1 MEKRLKKCPNP
12 TSSLW
17 LSKTEEDIEKEEK
30 MMHESLKKKR
40 EKNSR
45 WGGAMALPVGTKM
58 QDIVEISLRDQ
69 ILELEEKIFM
79 GSLGA
84 LKVLILS
91 INEDF
96 LIASCTLML
105 RF

>member
-1 MEKRLKKCPNP
+1 
-12 TSSLW
+12 
-17 LSKTEEDIEKEEK
+17 
-30 MMHESLKKKR
+30 MHESLKKKR
-40 EKNSR
+40 EKNSK

-58 QDIVEISLRDQ
+58 QDIMEISLRDQ

-91 INEDF
+91 NN
-96 LIASCTLML
+96 
-105 RF
+105 